1 MGYTDRFPRWAIAFK
16 FEAEE
21 TTTVIR
27 DVTWDVGRTG
37 KLTPVAHVEPVDF
50 YGVTVRKATLNNWGD
65 IQRKRVAIGA
75 RVWIRRSNDVIPE
88 IMGHVGDSEAGRNA
102 DCPPG
107 GLPGLRRKAD

>member
-1 MGYTDRFPRWAIAFK
+1 MLIKVSDLSTREMMGYTDRFPRWAIAFK

-50 YGVTVRKATLNNWGD
+50 YGVTVRKATLNNW
-65 IQRKRVAIGA
+65 AIPAQADCHWRA
-75 RVWIRRSNDVIPE
+75 RVDRPLE
-88 IMGHVGDSEAGRNA
+88 
-102 DCPPG
+102 
-107 GLPGLRRKAD
+107 

>member
-1 MGYTDRFPRWAIAFK
+1 MLIKVSDLSTREMMGYTDRFPRWAIAFK

-65 IQRKRVAIGA
+65 IQRKRVAIA
-75 RVWIRRSNDVIPE
+75 RACGFAARTT
-88 IMGHVGDSEAGRNA
+88 
-102 DCPPG
+102 
-107 GLPGLRRKAD
+107 